1 MASKDSKLAAML
13 VEDMDKEG
21 NSEPM
26 DEEESMEDSDVA
38 AQEVLDAV
46 KSGDP
51 AELSS
56 AMKAFIKLCKY
67 DKESDK
73 EE

>member
-1 MASKDSKLAAML
+1 MGSKDAKLAAML

-21 NSEPM
+21 DSEPM
-26 DEEESMEDSDVA
+26 DEEESMEDSEVA
-38 AQEVLDAV
+38 AQEVMDAI
-46 KSGDP
+46 KSGDA
-51 AELSS
+51 AEFGS
-56 AMKAFIKLCKY
+56 AMKAFIKLCQY